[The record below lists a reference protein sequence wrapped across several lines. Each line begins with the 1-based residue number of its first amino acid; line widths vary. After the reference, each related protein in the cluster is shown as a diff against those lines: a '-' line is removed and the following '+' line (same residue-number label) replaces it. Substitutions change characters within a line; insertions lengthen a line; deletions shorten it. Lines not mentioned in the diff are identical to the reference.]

1 MPGNTVQANRA
12 VGYFTCGGGSSGRGR
27 SSDSTIHDFA
37 FPVPG
42 LKYGTSG
49 ATHLS
54 TVASAFAFHFGCSS
68 AATLLRFE
76 RPQRGLMTPSDGTDS
91 SATETVE
98 RAFARG
104 KNSPLRIPNNLLA
117 LGSAAVM
124 TIYSAGYLRTKSS
137 ADRFADEDGA
147 RRRPAPPSSPTSLE
161 PPKLS
166 VSRII
171 ADSALAKP
179 MTSKSGGVNSAT
191 QNSSP
196 TIVRKSAASTAADTI
211 HATDASIAGS
221 TTTTESAPAASDS
234 VKSVANSAPVSDP
247 APAPT
252 PVVAVAV
259 AVAPKMQLHDG
270 TYTGY
275 GTSRHG
281 DIEATVVIEGG
292 RIATAAISR
301 CLTRYS
307 CSWVAHLQQQVV
319 TRQSPEVDYVSGATE
334 STNAFYYAVVEAL
347 TKAK

>member
-1 MPGNTVQANRA
+1 MLPVGERRCHAILEAMTASDRSLPNVRSTSESPSARTKGPG
-12 VGYFTCGGGSSGRGR
+12 G
-27 SSDSTIHDFA
+27 
-37 FPVPG
+37 
-42 LKYGTSG
+42 
-49 ATHLS
+49 
-54 TVASAFAFHFGCSS
+54 
-68 AATLLRFE
+68 
-76 RPQRGLMTPSDGTDS
+76 
-91 SATETVE
+91 
-98 RAFARG
+98 
-104 KNSPLRIPNNLLA
+104 RIPNSLLA

-124 TIYSAGYLRTKSS
+124 TIYSAGYLLTKSA
-137 ADRFADEDGA
+137 ADRFAAEDGG
-147 RRRPAPPSSPTSLE
+147 RRRPAPPASPTSLGHPE
-161 PPKLS
+161 LS
-166 VSRII
+166 ASVI

-179 MTSKSGGVNSAT
+179 ATSTNVGAKRASQYAAAT
-191 QNSSP
+191 AP
-196 TIVRKSAASTAADTI
+196 TKSAVSTAAI
-211 HATDASIAGS
+211 NVHATDAATAASAD
-221 TTTTESAPAASDS
+221 SAPATTDS
-234 VKSVANSAPVSDP
+234 VKSAATSAPVSAPAP

-252 PVVAVAV
+252 PTPTPAPVAAAAAV
-259 AVAPKMQLHDG
+259 IAPKMQLHDG

>member
-1 MPGNTVQANRA
+1 M
-12 VGYFTCGGGSSGRGR
+12 SSRDVRNGRTR
-27 SSDSTIHDFA
+27 RYRTTI
-37 FPVPG
+37 
-42 LKYGTSG
+42 
-49 ATHLS
+49 
-54 TVASAFAFHFGCSS
+54 SS
-68 AATLLRFE
+68 ANNRDDRITEPVLNEIRDQNVYIEQILPIGE
-76 RPQRGLMTPSDGTDS
+76 RSCHTILDAMTAPDHPLANNRSTS
-91 SATETVE
+91 ESPA
-98 RAFARG
+98 ARSKG
-104 KNSPLRIPNNLLA
+104 SGGRIPNNLLA

-252 PVVAVAV
+252 PAVAVAV